1 MPSTV
6 ARQRN
11 RKALTGDRGIE
22 KASSTSNKSNRLSIL
37 LSILALT
44 TLLLLAFQSYR
55 IFIKPKLQI
64 STSKP
69 DGLGISLN
77 PIFSNSENDR
87 SHLSGDMKSALD
99 GLDMDDLQHMMN
111 LLYGRDDG
119 TDFDEEGKDENGG
132 KAQVG
137 VETIEDERKKRF
149 ENLAGVLKDSVKEK
163 GGKVEL

>member
-1 MPSTV
+1 
-6 ARQRN
+6 
-11 RKALTGDRGIE
+11 
-22 KASSTSNKSNRLSIL
+22 
-37 LSILALT
+37 
-44 TLLLLAFQSYR
+44 
-55 IFIKPKLQI
+55 
-64 STSKP
+64 
-69 DGLGISLN
+69 
-77 PIFSNSENDR
+77 
-87 SHLSGDMKSALD
+87 MKSALD

-163 GGKVEL
+163 GGKVELWKIENNCNIEVPLRESVREWLIVESGS